1 MGDGLNVQFEH
12 ITSELVE
19 TLHKHNKII
28 CVWIDAEVTKECP
41 KIYCRM
47 FDLKINS
54 YCTDYPLHVQTVWR
68 NYSRLLDCVKFQDEK
83 LRLINNL
90 SDEAYQQLERD
101 DCDVEKI
108 IKEVY
113 QKKVLEAL
121 SPTSEISTSSDEG
134 VLINQSH

>member
-1 MGDGLNVQFEH
+1 
-12 ITSELVE
+12 
-19 TLHKHNKII
+19 
-28 CVWIDAEVTKECP
+28 
-41 KIYCRM
+41 
-47 FDLKINS
+47 
-54 YCTDYPLHVQTVWR
+54 
-68 NYSRLLDCVKFQDEK
+68 
-83 LRLINNL
+83 L

-134 VLINQSH
+134 VLIN